1 MMRPPSIPPSA
12 PTSGPTPDRLLTL
25 MWPSGATPCTP
36 QTDVVWRR
44 PPRRHARSRAPLGSS
59 QRAVRRRHGP
69 PYDAREPGERRRPV
83 VRPADPQIDPDE
95 LDMVHHMTDP
105 AAPISI
111 TAIDSGL
118 RVAGEIDAHTAPL
131 IADAIEASEHD
142 RLVVDLAE
150 VEFVDSSGLRVL
162 IDAHQQRVG
171 AGRSI
176 VLANPSAVVRRL
188 FEIAGVE
195 GYLDITDEITDAPP
209 A

>member
-1 MMRPPSIPPSA
+1 MDQAGTATRP
-12 PTSGPTPDRLLTL
+12 RLVD
-25 MWPSGATPCTP
+25 PE
-36 QTDVVWRR
+36 
-44 PPRRHARSRAPLGSS
+44 RSR
-59 QRAVRRRHGP
+59 RM
-69 PYDAREPGERRRPV
+69 
-83 VRPADPQIDPDE
+83 
-95 LDMVHHMTDP
+95 DMVHHMTDP

-118 RVAGEIDAHTAPL
+118 RVSGEIDAHTAPL

-209 A
+209 S